1 MEPLTN
7 PNIGDL
13 IGELR
18 EAGFKSSMYTN
29 AYMLTETFLKNEE
42 LFNLDYLRISI
53 YGTNDN
59 DYVQTTRHLK
69 GFNQVFSNIP
79 KYLKLK
85 NIKNSKTKF
94 GINYIILKK
103 YTQKLQELIDKI
115 VEINKEV
122 GAGKN
127 NFDFLTLRED
137 FSIHSDRYSYDDKIK
152 LSEILKS
159 VDKQTKTEKYLK
171 DLYIDYGFAL
181 DGLKKGY
188 TKNSLADSFVSEEEF
203 LQIMEFLTRVS

>member
-1 MEPLTN
+1 M
-7 PNIGDL
+7 
-13 IGELR
+13 
-18 EAGFKSSMYTN
+18 
-29 AYMLTETFLKNEE
+29 
-42 LFNLDYLRISI
+42 
-53 YGTNDN
+53 
-59 DYVQTTRHLK
+59 
-69 GFNQVFSNIP
+69 
-79 KYLKLK
+79 
-85 NIKNSKTKF
+85 
-94 GINYIILKK
+94 
-103 YTQKLQELIDKI
+103 QELIDKI

-188 TKNSLADSFVSEEEF
+188 TKNSLADSFVSEKNF
-203 LQIMEFLTRVS
+203 CK